1 MRTRELRA
9 RRREAYTLIELLVV
23 ISIIAILAS
32 LTLAGVM
39 KALGRRPEVQTTDET
54 KQMDGA
60 VQQFMTKY
68 DVPYVPSRIRL
79 CYKYGQ
85 YTQANVPGSLD
96 NESVTFMEKTIGKNV
111 PGFVTTWSQ
120 TGIKWAPGFGAKGTE
135 EETLEGHQCLVF
147 FLGGIQTKDSNGVI
161 SCNGFSS
168 DPRKPDVPPA
178 PGQGIGPFFQFDSKR
193 LSVPVP
199 QVAGQVKYFAA
210 YEDPYGKK
218 QYYAYF
224 SAFHGKGNEYNHF
237 GSSDCASLGLWPY
250 AASAKT
256 ASSPLQFVNK
266 NSWQIICAGADGKF
280 GPGTNLS
287 GAAGVTPY
295 YWNKNTAAQI
305 PADGRDDQANFATGK
320 LQFGE

>member
-9 RRREAYTLIELLVV
+9 RRREAYTLIELLIV
-23 ISIIAILAS
+23 ISIIAILAG

-39 KALGRRPEVQTTDET
+39 KVLGKKPEVQTTDEM

-68 DVPYVPSRIRL
+68 DAKYVPSQIKL
-79 CYKYGQ
+79 AYIYSPTT
-85 YTQANVPGSLD
+85 YPNVGVAGSLD
-96 NESVTFMEKTIGKNV
+96 DESVRFITQTIGKNEQT
-111 PGFVTTWSQ
+111 FVNKWKT
-120 TGIKWAPGFGAKGTE
+120 TGIQWAPGMTANDVV
-135 EETLEGHQCLVF
+135 TLEGHQCLVF
-147 FLGGIQTKDSNGVI
+147 FLGGIQTSSNGVI
-161 SCNGFSS
+161 SCNGFNP
-168 DPRKPDVPPA
+168 DALNPDVPPA
-178 PGQGIGPFFQFDSKR
+178 PGQGVGPFFQFDSKR
-193 LSVPVP
+193 LSIPP
-199 QVAGQVKYFAA
+199 GKKYFAA

-224 SAFHGKGNEYNHF
+224 SAFHGKSNDYNHF
-237 GSSDCASLGLWPY
+237 GGSDCASLLQPQGLWPY
-250 AASAKT
+250 AASAK
-256 ASSPLQFVNK
+256 AAGAPIQYVNK

-295 YWNKNTAAQI
+295 YWNKNTAGQI
-305 PADGRDDQANFATGK
+305 PADGGDDQANFASGK